1 MNINYREISKRL
13 FSKCS
18 LQKIK
23 RTMPRTKK
31 AWLVIILIILIVC
44 AGLYF
49 LLKPKTQEA
58 PLPIVEVETVET
70 ADVNIYGEYVG
81 RVRASQFVEVRARV
95 EGYLEKNAK
104 EDATLTKTGSG
115 SAVLVLDSAE
125 DVTGMTVKPV
135 E

>member
-81 RVRASQFVEVRARV
+81 RIRAQQFVEVHARV
-95 EGYLEKNAK
+95 EGYL
-104 EDATLTKTGSG
+104 
-115 SAVLVLDSAE
+115 
-125 DVTGMTVKPV
+125 
-135 E
+135 